1 MTKEMARSH
10 NKLAALS
17 DIAADSIREYEQGK
31 YRPKQLKFWRLAK
44 GLDVMPIALG
54 SGST

>member
-31 YRPKQLKFWRLAK
+31 YRPKQLKF
-44 GLDVMPIALG
+44 
-54 SGST
+54 